1 MISATPT
8 PKDMFYF
15 LIFCSLFE
23 TLWRTE
29 KLDGNTADARI
40 RRKHPFFYNLPL
52 PYLKPHTSDFRSK
65 ANILGRA
72 ELLAWVAPLVTQ
84 LTEF

>member
-1 MISATPT
+1 MVTQQ
-8 PKDMFYF
+8 MQG
-15 LIFCSLFE
+15 LE
-23 TLWRTE
+23 
-29 KLDGNTADARI
+29 GNI
-40 RRKHPFFYNLPL
+40 PFFYHLPL